1 MCWRTERLGV
11 ERVFREE
18 NMSISWK
25 EVVRTLTRE
34 DGWRKQLGEDLV
46 EKLEQRS

>member
-1 MCWRTERLGV
+1 MGWRTERLRV

-34 DGWRKQLGEDLV
+34 DGRRKQLEDMV